1 MDFKTVVAQ
10 ITKLFGDLNKKQKII
25 IASSTLFAIS
35 FIVFLVLYTASKSD
49 KNDGY
54 RVLFSNL
61 SPTDSA
67 QIVQQLE
74 ADNIPYKLINEGTI
88 KVPKDVVY
96 RERITVASMGIPK
109 NHKVGFELFDTQNF
123 GETDFAQNIK
133 YLRALEGELERTI
146 QALNPIEDANVKI
159 ALPKDSVFVEKQ
171 TPPTAS
177 VVVKTKEGMRLTSK
191 QTTGIKNLV
200 ASAVPKL
207 EAANVKIIDQ
217 DGNLID
223 DENSGIS
230 DEDVQKQ
237 LRYKRDYEK
246 ALEKKIIKIL
256 APIIGSD
263 KRISA
268 KVTADFDFNQKKIHD
283 EHYDPDSVVR
293 SEQSLEEKKEGGKAD
308 SSASG
313 VPGAISNITPTKPL
327 GKNGKTNQKY
337 EKSTTT
343 TNYEISKKITD
354 IKGEFA
360 TLKRVSAAVV
370 VDGKYEENK
379 KQKELIYKA
388 LSQKEMTTIEN
399 IVKRAIGFDKKRGD
413 EVTVSNM
420 KFTKDNTKKVD
431 NVEKTAK
438 MITPFLP
445 ILKYLLAAVALFIF
459 YKKIISPFSQKML
472 EDYSEEDE
480 EFDLGD
486 EEIEEESENE
496 TLDKYNEA
504 KRKIEKELG
513 LDEEM
518 DEESIKHSIIVD
530 KMKDSVNEHP
540 EDLAKLIESLMR
552 NE

>member
-25 IASSTLFAIS
+25 IASATLFAIS

-67 QIVQQLE
+67 QIIQQLE
-74 ADNIPYKLINEGTI
+74 TDNIPYKLVNEGTI

-96 RERITVASMGIPK
+96 RERITVASLGIPK

-207 EAANVKIIDQ
+207 EAKNVKIIDQ

-223 DENSGIS
+223 DESSGIS

-237 LRYKRDYEK
+237 LRYKKDYEK

-327 GKNGKTNQKY
+327 GKNGKISQKY

-360 TLKRVSAAVV
+360 TLKRVSAAVI
-370 VDGKYEENK
+370 VDGKYEEDK
-379 KQKELIYKA
+379 KKKELIYKA

-399 IVKRAIGFDKKRGD
+399 VVKRAIGFDKKRGD

-431 NVEKTAK
+431 KVEKTAK

-530 KMKDSVNEHP
+530 KMKESVNEHP